1 MLSVN
6 LHNNLTILWFSP
18 QKNSK
23 KEKRSK
29 NSQEKPKEVKKEAQ
43 TEHKQAA
50 ETEKK
55 RISKLPLKSLQGKWI
70 DGGSGLMIGYQ
81 WSQFF

>member
-6 LHNNLTILWFSP
+6 LHNKLTILWFSP

-29 NSQEKPKEVKKEAQ
+29 NSQEKPKANTEVKKEAQ

-55 RISKLPLKSLQGKWI
+55 RISKLPLKSLQGKWNE
-70 DGGSGLMIGYQ
+70 GGSGL
-81 WSQFF
+81 